1 MSPEMNPMRIPSI
14 DKVTVHIGTGE
25 SGERL
30 TTAEKLLETIVKQK
44 PVRAIAKKT
53 LPTFSIKKREPIGCK
68 VTLRGKDA
76 SEFLKIALKIIDN
89 KLSAGQFDENG
100 NFSFGIEEHTD
111 FPGMRYDPSIGI
123 YGMDIN
129 VALKRSGHRIRTRKI
144 AKHKIPQNHRLNKE
158 DAISFLKEKYGAE
171 VI

>member
-1 MSPEMNPMRIPSI
+1 MNPMRNPSI
-14 DKVTVHIGTGE
+14 GKVTVHIGTGE

-53 LPTFSIKKREPIGCK
+53 LPSFSIKKREPIGCK
-68 VTLRGKDA
+68 VTLRGKSA
-76 SEFLKIALKIIDN
+76 QEFLKTALQIIDN
-89 KLSAGQFDENG
+89 KLNASQFDENG
-100 NFSFGIEEHTD
+100 NFSFGVEEHTD
-111 FPGMRYDPSIGI
+111 FPGMKYDPSIGI
-123 YGMDIN
+123 FGMDIN
-129 VALKRSGHRIRTRKI
+129 VALKRPGYRIRTRKI
-144 AKHKIPQNHRLNKE
+144 CKQTIPQNHRLKKE

>member
-1 MSPEMNPMRIPSI
+1 MRNPSI

-30 TTAEKLLETIVKQK
+30 TTAEKLLQTIVKQK
-44 PVRAIAKKT
+44 PVRTIAKKT

-68 VTLRGKDA
+68 VTLRGKSA
-76 SEFLKIALKIIDN
+76 REFLKIALQIIDN
-89 KLSAGQFDENG
+89 KLNASQFDENG
-100 NFSFGIEEHTD
+100 NFSFGVEEHTD
-111 FPGMRYDPSIGI
+111 FPGMKYDPSIGI
-123 YGMDIN
+123 FGMDIN
-129 VALKRSGHRIRTRKI
+129 VAMKRPGYRIRTRKI
-144 AKHKIPQNHRLNKE
+144 CKQTIPQNHRLKKE

>member
-1 MSPEMNPMRIPSI
+1 MDTMRTPSVA
-14 DKVTVHIGTGE
+14 KVTVHIGTGE

-30 TTAEKLLETIVKQK
+30 TTAEKLLGTIAKQK

-53 LPTFSIKKREPIGCK
+53 LPSFSIKKREPIGCK
-68 VTLRGKDA
+68 VTLRGNKA
-76 SEFLKIALKIIDN
+76 GEFLKTTLKIIDN
-89 KLSAGQFDENG
+89 KLSASQFDENG

-111 FPGMRYDPSIGI
+111 FPGMKYDPSIGI

-129 VALKRSGHRIRTRKI
+129 VALKRPGYRIAARKI
-144 AKHKIPQNHRLNKE
+144 ERHKIPQTHRLKKE
-158 DAISFLKEKYGAE
+158 EAISFLKEKYGVE

>member
-1 MSPEMNPMRIPSI
+1 MNTMRIPLI
-14 DKVTVHIGTGE
+14 EKVTVHIGTGE

-30 TTAEKLLETIVKQK
+30 INAENLLEAIVKQK

-68 VTLRGKDA
+68 VTLRGKNA
-76 SEFLKIALKIIDN
+76 QEFLKTALKIVEN
-89 KLSAGQFDENG
+89 KVNASQFDENG

-111 FPGMRYDPSIGI
+111 FPGMKYDPSIGI
-123 YGMDIN
+123 YGMDVN
-129 VALKRSGHRIRTRKI
+129 VSIKRPGFRISSRKVE
-144 AKHKIPQNHRLNKE
+144 KHKIPMNHRLNKE

-171 VI
+171 VV

>member
-1 MSPEMNPMRIPSI
+1 MNPMRNPSI
-14 DKVTVHIGTGE
+14 GKVTVHIGTGE

-53 LPTFSIKKREPIGCK
+53 LPSFSIKKREPIGCK
-68 VTLRGKDA
+68 VTLRGKSA
-76 SEFLKIALKIIDN
+76 QEFLKTALQIIDN
-89 KLSAGQFDENG
+89 KLDASQLDENG
-100 NFSFGIEEHTD
+100 NFSFGVEEHTD
-111 FPGMRYDPSIGI
+111 FPGMKYDPSIGI
-123 YGMDIN
+123 FGMDIN
-129 VALKRSGHRIRTRKI
+129 VALKRPGYRIRTRKI
-144 AKHKIPQNHRLNKE
+144 CKQTIPQNHRLKKE

>member
-1 MSPEMNPMRIPSI
+1 MNPMRMPSI

-30 TTAEKLLETIVKQK
+30 TNAEKLLNAIVKQK

-53 LPTFSIKKREPIGCK
+53 LPSFSIKKKEPIGCK
-68 VTLRGKDA
+68 VTLRGNNA
-76 SEFLKIALKIIDN
+76 QEFLKTALKIIDN
-89 KLSAGQFDENG
+89 KINASQFDDNG

-111 FPGMRYDPSIGI
+111 FPGMKYDPSIGI

-129 VALKRSGHRIRTRKI
+129 VALKRAGYRIRSRKI
-144 AKHKIPQNHRLNKE
+144 EKHKIPQDHRLNK
-158 DAISFLKEKYGAE
+158 DDVISFVKEKYGLE